1 MVLLHFFRST
11 TYSSPVKVTFFLMK
25 NSLHHQFSFLE
36 YLSKYLRFMYKKQ
49 VNKVVRPTSVIVGFK
64 KTAGTGA
71 KAVVKSKKFTT
82 IEKSEK
88 VVEKTKVSNNHVNSK
103 IHFHQ
108 DVPEEVQAFI
118 KRISSEPA
126 DINKSPHSDPN
137 LLDVKD
143 KRQSRRVSLPCTEDE
158 EDLVDL
164 SRKSSIPV
172 IVTADYSPNNLT
184 NKDYDKLK
192 QVR

>member
-1 MVLLHFFRST
+1 
-11 TYSSPVKVTFFLMK
+11 
-25 NSLHHQFSFLE
+25 
-36 YLSKYLRFMYKKQ
+36 MYKKQ

-64 KTAGTGA
+64 KTAGTGT
-71 KAVVKSKKFTT
+71 KAVVKSKKLTT

>member
-1 MVLLHFFRST
+1 
-11 TYSSPVKVTFFLMK
+11 
-25 NSLHHQFSFLE
+25 
-36 YLSKYLRFMYKKQ
+36 MYKKQ
-49 VNKVVRPTSVIVGFK
+49 VNRVVRPTSVIVGFK
-64 KTAGTGA
+64 KTAGAGPKTI
-71 KAVVKSKKFTT
+71 VKSKKSTT
-82 IEKSEK
+82 NEKSEK
-88 VVEKTKVSNNHVNSK
+88 VVDKAKVSNNHVNSK

-126 DINKSPHSDPN
+126 DINKKPHSDPN

-158 EDLVDL
+158 EDLVEL

-184 NKDYDKLK
+184 NNDYDKLK
-192 QVR
+192 QVTNNFLALTGGQGVTS

>member
-1 MVLLHFFRST
+1 
-11 TYSSPVKVTFFLMK
+11 
-25 NSLHHQFSFLE
+25 
-36 YLSKYLRFMYKKQ
+36 MYKKQ

-64 KTAGTGA
+64 KTAGAGA
-71 KAVVKSKKFTT
+71 KAVVRSKKITT

-88 VVEKTKVSNNHVNSK
+88 VLEKTKVSNNHVNSK

-184 NKDYDKLK
+184 NKDYDQLK
-192 QVR
+192 QV

>member
-1 MVLLHFFRST
+1 
-11 TYSSPVKVTFFLMK
+11 
-25 NSLHHQFSFLE
+25 
-36 YLSKYLRFMYKKQ
+36 MYKKQ
-49 VNKVVRPTSVIVGFK
+49 VNRVVRPASVIVGFK
-64 KTAGTGA
+64 KAGGTGPKSVA
-71 KAVVKSKKFTT
+71 KSKKIATN
-82 IEKSEK
+82 EKSK
-88 VVEKTKVSNNHVNSK
+88 NVAEKTRVSSNHVNSK

-118 KRISSEPA
+118 KRISSEPD
-126 DINKSPHSDPN
+126 DINKSHKSDPN

-143 KRQSRRVSLPCTEDE
+143 KRQSRRVSLPCTESE

-172 IVTADYSPNNLT
+172 IVTADYAPNNLS

-192 QVR
+192 QVRVGPVYWRKVL

>member
-1 MVLLHFFRST
+1 
-11 TYSSPVKVTFFLMK
+11 
-25 NSLHHQFSFLE
+25 
-36 YLSKYLRFMYKKQ
+36 MYKKQ
-49 VNKVVRPTSVIVGFK
+49 VNRVVRPTSVILGFK
-64 KTAGTGA
+64 KTAGASPKTI
-71 KAVVKSKKFTT
+71 VKSKKSTT
-82 IEKSEK
+82 NEKSEK
-88 VVEKTKVSNNHVNSK
+88 VVDKAKVSNNHVNSK

-126 DINKSPHSDPN
+126 DINKKPHSDPN

-158 EDLVDL
+158 EDLVEL

-192 QVR
+192 QVTNNFLALTGGQGVCLSVG